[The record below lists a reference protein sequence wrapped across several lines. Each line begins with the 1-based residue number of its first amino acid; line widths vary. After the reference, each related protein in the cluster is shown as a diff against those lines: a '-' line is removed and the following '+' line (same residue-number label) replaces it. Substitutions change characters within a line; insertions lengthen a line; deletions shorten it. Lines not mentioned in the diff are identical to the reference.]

1 MSIEITTLIENN
13 PGEHTGLL
21 TEHGLSFLIETDES
35 SVLFDTG
42 RSEAFLLNAGKLH
55 KRIDTVEHVVLSHG
69 HYDHS
74 GGFRSFVS
82 SRTDRRFTLHTAGGF
97 FQKKYAR
104 FNASYQYLGN
114 DFDERYIREEGITH
128 LQVTHKSEIIPKV
141 WALTGFSR
149 NHTEE
154 TIHPRFV
161 LRSGGTW
168 VPDRFDDEVLL
179 VVETENGL
187 IVLVGC
193 SHPGILNMLETVREN
208 FTSPLYALLGGTHL
222 VEADRDRTVRSI
234 RTFQEMGI
242 EVMGINHCTGAQAIE
257 MVSDLDN
264 DHAHALGHS
273 SPHFHNT
280 TGTSLI
286 LEG

>member
-13 PGEHTGLL
+13 PGEHTGLI
-21 TEHGLSFLIETDES
+21 TEHGISFLIETEES

-42 RSEAFLLNAGKLH
+42 RSDAFLLNAEKLCKH
-55 KRIDTVEHVVLSHG
+55 MDEVEHVVLSHG

-82 SRTDRRFTLHTAGGF
+82 SRTDRRFTLHTAEGF

-114 DFDERYIREEGITH
+114 DFDELYIREEGITH
-128 LQVTHKSEIIPKV
+128 LQITHKTEIIPKV
-141 WALTGFSR
+141 WALTGFTHR
-149 NHTEE
+149 HTEE
-154 TIHPRFV
+154 TIDPRFV
-161 LRSGGTW
+161 LRSGGRW
-168 VPDRFDDEVLL
+168 VADRFDDEVLL
-179 VVETENGL
+179 VIESQQGL

-193 SHPGILNMLETVREN
+193 SHPGILNMLETVQAN

-222 VEADRDRTVRSI
+222 VEADRDRTLLSI
-234 RTFQEMGI
+234 NAFQEMGI
-242 EVMGINHCTGAQAIE
+242 EVMGINHCTGAQAVD
-257 MVSDLDN
+257 MVTSRD
-264 DHAHALGHS
+264 HS
-273 SPHFHNT
+273 SPHFRNT